1 VHKEIKSKKSVG
13 VHWGTFPLGW
23 EHWCAARDDLKDAAL
38 KHGLKDDEFI
48 TVGHGDSFDIDY

>member
-1 VHKEIKSKKSVG
+1 MG